1 MEQKARGD
9 AIKNSHLFQ
18 TTWEIT
24 VSVPPYLLIFDH
36 LLYRNVY
43 GMKYCIRNVHTQI
56 HDNYTLSSLQY

>member
-9 AIKNSHLFQ
+9 AIRTSHLSNNVGD
-18 TTWEIT
+18 T
-24 VSVPPYLLIFDH
+24 VSVPPYVLIFDH